1 MKLSRIPTGIDSLD
15 YILQGGLP
23 SGSLVLLLGELGAGD
38 FEFAITSC
46 VRLLSDQKKID
57 STTLLPEKVIYISF
71 TRSENDI
78 MKEIAFSFPDFYE
91 FLQNKIHEQK
101 FEFKDFSDSYFAGS
115 FIPASWLSS
124 SETAPSIESLKWNE
138 EKRNLMDALI
148 VYLDKNAQNSLIII
162 DSLTSMAQY
171 CLERIDWSDLI
182 LFLRGLQRVS
192 KNWNGLIYAIFN
204 EGIFENKEQV
214 EIMECMDGVFVFDWE
229 QLGPTQRNR
238 IMYLKKFRGLLPGVD
253 HENIVNFETQIS
265 PQKGFEVSNIKRVR
279 CK

>member
-229 QLGPTQRNR
+229 KLGPTQRNR
-238 IMYLKKFRGLLPGVD
+238 VMYLKKFRGVLPGIE

-279 CK
+279 GR

>member
-46 VRLLSDQKKID
+46 VRLLTDQEKKD
-57 STTLLPEKVIYISF
+57 PTTSLPDKVIYISF

-91 FLQNKIHEQK
+91 FIQKKIHEQR

-124 SETAPSIESLKWNE
+124 SQAAPSIESLKWTE
-138 EKRNLMDALI
+138 EKRDLMDALI
-148 VYLDKNAQNSLIII
+148 GYLDKNAQNSFIII

-171 CLERIDWSDLI
+171 CLERIDWSDMI

-192 KNWNGLIYAIFN
+192 KNWDGLIYAIFN
-204 EGIFENKEQV
+204 KGIFENNEQE
-214 EIMECMDGVFVFDWE
+214 EIMECMDGIFVFDWE
-229 QLGPTQRNR
+229 KLGPTQRNR
-238 IMYLKKFRGLLPGVD
+238 IMYLKKFRGLLPGVE

-265 PQKGFEVSNIKRVR
+265 SQKGFEVSNIKRVR
-279 CK
+279 GR

>member
-46 VRLLSDQKKID
+46 VRLLSDQKKKD
-57 STTLLPEKVIYISF
+57 TTTLLPDKVIYISF

-91 FLQNKIHEQK
+91 FLQKKIHEQR

-124 SETAPSIESLKWNE
+124 SEALPSIESLKWNE

-148 VYLDKNAQNSLIII
+148 GYLDKNAQNGLIII
-162 DSLTSMAQY
+162 DSLTAMAQY

-192 KNWNGLIYAIFN
+192 KKWDGLIYAIFN
-204 EGIFENKEQV
+204 EGIFENNEQE

-229 QLGPTQRNR
+229 KLGPTQRNR
-238 IMYLKKFRGLLPGVD
+238 IMYLKKFRGLLPGVE

-279 CK
+279 GR